1 MRCIFCQI
9 AAHEKEAKILYEDDH
24 CIAFRDI
31 NPMAPV
37 HVLVIPR
44 KHIESMN
51 GIDSEDEKV
60 LGRLMTVAARVAKE
74 KGISGTGYR
83 TVINTSTDAGQM
95 VFHLHLH
102 VLGGRK
108 MDWPPG

>member
-1 MRCIFCQI
+1 
-9 AAHEKEAKILYEDDH
+9 
-24 CIAFRDI
+24 
-31 NPMAPV
+31 MAPV

-51 GIDSEDEKV
+51 GIDSEGENV
-60 LGRLMTVAARVAKE
+60 LGHLMTVAARVAKE
-74 KGISGTGYR
+74 NGISGTGYR
-83 TVINTSTDAGQM
+83 TVINTGTDAGQTI
-95 VFHLHLH
+95 FHLHLH